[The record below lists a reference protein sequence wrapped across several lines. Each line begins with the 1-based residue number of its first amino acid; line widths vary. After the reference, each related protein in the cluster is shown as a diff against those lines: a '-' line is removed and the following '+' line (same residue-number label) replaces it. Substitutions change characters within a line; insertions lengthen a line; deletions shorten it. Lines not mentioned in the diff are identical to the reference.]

1 MSDLPQTE
9 GRNPRSA
16 GLDRLDTSTL
26 VGVLAEEQREA
37 VEAVLGQREVIAAV
51 VDEIAARLR
60 AGGRLHYIGAG
71 TSGRLGF
78 LDASEMPPTFGTP
91 LGFICAHIA
100 GGRDALTRAI
110 EGAEDDGEAGAREMR
125 GHVAPGDALVGI
137 SASGGAPYVV
147 AAIEAARAIG
157 AYTVGVANSE
167 DTPVHRAAEAA
178 IVLRTGPEPLTGST
192 RLKAGT
198 SQKLLLN
205 TISTA
210 VMVRLGKVYDNLM
223 VDVVATNEKLRGRAR
238 RLVQTLT
245 GRDAREATELLAA
258 AGGSVKLAALMGRAG
273 LDAEAAAAVLARH
286 GGSLRA
292 SLGE

>member
-9 GRNPRSA
+9 GRNPRSV
-16 GLDRLDTSTL
+16 GLDRLGTPAL
-26 VGVLAEEQREA
+26 VELLAEEQRAA
-37 VEAVLGQREVIAAV
+37 VDAVIGQRDVVATV
-51 VDEIAARLR
+51 VDAIAVRLR
-60 AGGRLHYIGAG
+60 AGGRLHYVGAG
-71 TSGRLGF
+71 TSGRLGY

-91 LGFICAHIA
+91 RDLVCPHIA
-100 GGRDALTRAI
+100 GGVEAITRAI

-125 GHVAPGDALVGI
+125 DHVRPDDAVIGI

-147 AAIEAARAIG
+147 RALETARAIG

-167 DTPVHRAAEAA
+167 ETAVHRAAEIA

-198 SQKLLLN
+198 SQKVLLN

-210 VMVRLGKVYDNLM
+210 VMVRSHKVYDNLM
-223 VDVVATNEKLRGRAR
+223 IDVVATNEKLRGRSQ
-238 RLVQTLT
+238 RLVSHLT
-245 GRDAREATELLAA
+245 GLDAARAQALIAA
-258 AGGSVKLAALMGRAG
+258 AGGSVKTAALMGLRG
-273 LDAEAAAAVLARH
+273 LDADAARALLAEH

>member
-16 GLDRLDTSTL
+16 GLDRLDTPAL
-26 VGVLAEEQREA
+26 VELLAEEQRA
-37 VEAVLGQREVIAAV
+37 AIDAVLGQRDVIAAV
-51 VDEIAARLR
+51 VDAVAERLR
-60 AGGRLHYIGAG
+60 AGGRLHYVGAG
-71 TSGRLGF
+71 TSGRLGY

-91 LGFICAHIA
+91 RDLVCPHIA
-100 GGRDALTRAI
+100 GGVEAITRAI

-125 GHVAPGDALVGI
+125 DHVRAGDAVVGI

-147 AAIEAARAIG
+147 RALETARALG

-167 DTPVHRAAEAA
+167 DTAVHRAAETA

-198 SQKLLLN
+198 SQKVLLN
-205 TISTA
+205 TLSTA
-210 VMVRLGKVYDNLM
+210 VMVRSHKVYDNLM
-223 VDVVATNEKLRGRAR
+223 IDVVATNEKLRGRSQ
-238 RLVQTLT
+238 RLVSHLT
-245 GRDAREATELLAA
+245 GLDAGRARELIAA
-258 AGGSVKLAALMGRAG
+258 AGGSVKTAALMGLRD
-273 LDAEAAAAVLARH
+273 LDADAARALLAAH

>member
-9 GRNPRSA
+9 GRNPRSI
-16 GLDRLDTSTL
+16 GLDLLATPDL
-26 VGVLAEEQREA
+26 VELLADEQRAA
-37 VEAVLGQREVIAAV
+37 VDAVVQQRDVIATV
-51 VDEIAARLR
+51 VDAVAARLR
-60 AGGRLHYIGAG
+60 AGGRLHYVGAG
-71 TSGRLGF
+71 TSGRLGY

-91 LGFICAHIA
+91 RDLVCPHIA
-100 GGRDALTRAI
+100 GGVEAITRAI
-110 EGAEDDGEAGAREMR
+110 EGAEDDGEAGAAEMR
-125 GHVAPGDALVGI
+125 DHVKAGDAVIGI

-147 AAIEAARAIG
+147 RALETARAIG

-167 DTPVHRAAEAA
+167 DTPIHRAAETA

-210 VMVRLGKVYDNLM
+210 VMVRSNKVYDNLM
-223 VDVVATNEKLRGRAR
+223 IDVVATNEKLRGRSQ
-238 RLVQTLT
+238 RLVSHLT
-245 GRDAREATELLAA
+245 GLEAGPANALIAA
-258 AGGSVKLAALMGRAG
+258 AGGSVKTAALMGLRN
-273 LDAEAAAAVLARH
+273 LDAETARALLAEH